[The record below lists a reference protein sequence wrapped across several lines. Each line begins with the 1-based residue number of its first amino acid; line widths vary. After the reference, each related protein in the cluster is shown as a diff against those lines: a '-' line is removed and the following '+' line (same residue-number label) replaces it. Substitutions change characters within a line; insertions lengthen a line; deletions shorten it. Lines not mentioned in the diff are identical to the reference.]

1 MKTIQALFLLSAL
14 SLYSNIEAQATKVNA
29 TSQVEIKQ
37 NSSYYQQRARE
48 DAQHEQEF
56 KAKSKKEERAFWKEQ
71 KEYEKNLKSENRR
84 AYKVY
89 IEAKNDAYA
98 THYHSCNGDC
108 YHSDYYYQNAGYYY
122 YGYREPRY
130 HNTSSRTTINTNVG
144 VSTPRVKLGLF

>member
-1 MKTIQALFLLSAL
+1 MKTIQALFLLSTL
-14 SLYSNIEAQATKVNA
+14 SIFCDAEAQTTKVNS
-29 TSQVEIKQ
+29 TNQVEIKQ

-56 KAKSKKEERAFWKEQ
+56 KASTKKEERTFWKEQ
-71 KEYEKNLKSENRR
+71 KEYEKNLKSENRV

-98 THYHSCNGDC
+98 KHYHNCNNDC
-108 YHSDYYYQNAGYYY
+108 YHSDYYYQNAAYYY

-130 HNTSSRTTINTNVG
+130 NNTGTRATINTNVG
-144 VSTPRVKLGLF
+144 VSTPQVKLGLF